1 MLMFRYNNPR
11 IYHMK
16 YEKIFGF
23 KDIKGMIKHS
33 ISVLAKMIEQECEGI
48 TKSNH

>member
-1 MLMFRYNNPR
+1 MFRYNYPR
-11 IYHMK
+11 RYHMK
-16 YEKIFGF
+16 YEKTFSF
-23 KDIKGMIKHS
+23 KNIKGMMKHF